1 LSGPSSS
8 VNFLCKNCDARLA
21 RVPDEPARACEY
33 CGAPNDVVAP
43 PADAVIERCAA
54 CAHDQLYFQ
63 KDFNRTT
70 GIALVVLG
78 SIFVPWTYGLSL
90 LGVTILDYI
99 VWRLVKN
106 VIVCYRCHAVHR
118 GYPQNPAIKP
128 FDLVV
133 HDRHVYGAAPP
144 GAEEGHS

>member
-1 LSGPSSS
+1 MTAT
-8 VNFLCKNCDARLA
+8 VNFLCTSCEKRLSREA
-21 RVPDEPARACEY
+21 GEPPRVCEH
-33 CGAPNDVVAP
+33 CAAPSSVIAP
-43 PADAVIERCAA
+43 PAETFISRCAA

-70 GIALVVLG
+70 GIALVVVG
-78 SIFVPWTYGLSL
+78 AVFVPWTWGLSL

-99 VWRLVKN
+99 VWRLVKD
-106 VIVCYRCHAVHR
+106 VIVCYRCQAVHR
-118 GYPQNPAIKP
+118 GYPPNPEIKP

-144 GAEEGHS
+144 GAEEGHH